1 MASRDVRATCPIPSL
16 RDGSG
21 YLTSRSPVKICVL
34 IPALKPCDRL
44 LRLIAELLDRQADL
58 RLLVVN
64 DGSPPQCA
72 PVFEAVAR
80 RPQVEV
86 LAHESNLGKG
96 AALRT
101 GIRRF
106 LEIAEPDEIL
116 ITADADGQHL
126 PEDILS
132 VAAVA
137 KNQPNGL
144 VMGIRSFDNGVP
156 WRSQFGNNLTRRIF
170 QLFTRIDLHDTQ
182 TGLRAIPRSLLPRLL
197 EVKAN
202 RYSFELE
209 MLLIASRDRISLVQK
224 PIQTVYLDGNSDS
237 HFNPVL
243 DSLRIYWV
251 FVRYLFP
258 FG

>member
-1 MASRDVRATCPIPSL
+1 MASRVRRATCPIPSL
-16 RDGSG
+16 RVGSG
-21 YLTSRSPVKICVL
+21 YLTSRAPVKICVL

-44 LRLIAELLDRQADL
+44 LRLIAELLDRKAEL
-58 RLLVVN
+58 RLIVVN
-64 DGSPPQCA
+64 DGSPTQCD
-72 PVFEAVAR
+72 PLFEEIAQ

-86 LAHESNLGKG
+86 ITHESNLGKG

-106 LEIAEPDEIL
+106 LEVAEADEIL

-126 PEDILS
+126 PVDILA

-137 KNQPNGL
+137 ENQPRCL
-144 VMGIRSFDNGVP
+144 VMGIRSFDSGVP

-182 TGLRAIPRSLLPRLL
+182 TGLRAIPRSLMPRLL
-197 EVKAN
+197 EVRAN

-209 MLLIASRDRISLVQK
+209 MLLIASLDRISLIQK

-243 DSLRIYWV
+243 DSIRIYWV

>member
-1 MASRDVRATCPIPSL
+1 
-16 RDGSG
+16 
-21 YLTSRSPVKICVL
+21 
-34 IPALKPCDRL
+34 
-44 LRLIAELLDRQADL
+44 
-58 RLLVVN
+58 
-64 DGSPPQCA
+64 
-72 PVFEAVAR
+72 
-80 RPQVEV
+80 
-86 LAHESNLGKG
+86 
-96 AALRT
+96 
-101 GIRRF
+101 
-106 LEIAEPDEIL
+106 
-116 ITADADGQHL
+116 
-126 PEDILS
+126 
-132 VAAVA
+132 
-137 KNQPNGL
+137 
-144 VMGIRSFDNGVP
+144 MGIRSFDTGVP